1 MAWGRRSHPCPQ
13 QRDVFARARPAATKA
28 YDNDDEVG
36 AIVITGSEKAFAAG
50 ADIKEMATKTFAETY
65 GRNMFAEWADL
76 IKIRKPVSWVAV
88 SGAVPPPPPRRVA
101 RGSTPHRTAP
111 HRTAYRAPP
120 VRHAAALHL
129 QTIAAVNGYALG
141 GGCELAMMCDIMI
154 AGDNAQFGLPE
165 ITLGTIPGC
174 GGTQRLVRAIGK
186 SKAMAMV
193 LTGERLPAAEALA
206 SGLVAKVVPADKTV
220 ATAVEMGAKIA
231 SMSRPVVGMAK
242 ESINNA
248 YEMTLAEGIH
258 FERRLFHATF
268 ATADQ
273 KEGMDAFVNKRKAAF
288 KHM

>member
-1 MAWGRRSHPCPQ
+1 M
-13 QRDVFARARPAATKA
+13 
-28 YDNDDEVG
+28 
-36 AIVITGSEKAFAAG
+36 
-50 ADIKEMATKTFAETY
+50 
-65 GRNMFAEWADL
+65 
-76 IKIRKPVSWVAV
+76 
-88 SGAVPPPPPRRVA
+88 
-101 RGSTPHRTAP
+101 
-111 HRTAYRAPP
+111 
-120 VRHAAALHL
+120 
-129 QTIAAVNGYALG
+129 NGYALG

-174 GGTQRLVRAIGK
+174 GGTQRLIRAIGK

-206 SGLVAKVVPADKTV
+206 YGLVAKVVPADKTV

-288 KHM
+288 KHQ